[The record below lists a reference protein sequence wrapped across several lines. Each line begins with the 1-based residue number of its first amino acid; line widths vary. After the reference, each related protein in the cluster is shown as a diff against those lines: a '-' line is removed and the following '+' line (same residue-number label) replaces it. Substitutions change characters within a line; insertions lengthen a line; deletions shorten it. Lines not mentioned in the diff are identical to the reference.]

1 MEQQNEISGKVN
13 IPVRAL
19 IIEDDHTDVELI
31 DEYLSLEES
40 DFKLEVETVGRLSEG
55 LERLSKG
62 DTDVVLLDLTLP
74 DSNGLDTFIA
84 VYSRFS
90 GVPIVILSGV
100 DNGKFASQAVYMGAQ
115 DYLVKG
121 RFDGNLLVRSMRY
134 AIERHRL
141 QTELAATR
149 QQQNNQQE
157 MLSLSRLSGAPTASV
172 TAQML
177 GKLSLREGAGQI
189 FQQTVSRYCEL
200 LEFAIEHRIYKTNH
214 NVSEGLLAIAEQL
227 GYLKAGPRD
236 VVEIHSE
243 AIKKKIEGI
252 NLFKSNLYIEEGRMI
267 LLELMGDLAS
277 YYRNHFVTYR
287 KSSDEQR

>member
-1 MEQQNEISGKVN
+1 
-13 IPVRAL
+13 
-19 IIEDDHTDVELI
+19 
-31 DEYLSLEES
+31 
-40 DFKLEVETVGRLSEG
+40 
-55 LERLSKG
+55 
-62 DTDVVLLDLTLP
+62 
-74 DSNGLDTFIA
+74 
-84 VYSRFS
+84 
-90 GVPIVILSGV
+90 
-100 DNGKFASQAVYMGAQ
+100 MGAQ

-157 MLSLSRLSGAPTASV
+157 ILSLSRLSGAPTASV

-189 FQQTVSRYCEL
+189 FRQIVSRYGEL
-200 LEFAIEHRIYKTNH
+200 LELAIEHRIYKTNH
-214 NVSEGLLAIAEQL
+214 NISEGLLTIAEQL

-243 AIKKKIEGI
+243 AIKNKIEGI

-267 LLELMGDLAS
+267 LLELMGDLVS